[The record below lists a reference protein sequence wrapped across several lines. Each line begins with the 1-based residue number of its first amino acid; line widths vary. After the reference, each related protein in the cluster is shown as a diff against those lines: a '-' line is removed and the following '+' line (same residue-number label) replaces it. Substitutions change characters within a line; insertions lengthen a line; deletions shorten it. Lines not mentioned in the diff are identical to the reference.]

1 MIPTDLGIQV
11 WGGGGGGGGGAE
23 GGASLNVVQIIFD

>member
-11 WGGGGGGGGGAE
+11 WGGGGGGGAE